1 MDVTCEITLSPAYAT
16 PEDRW
21 DAVLKRD
28 PLAEGYF
35 YYAVRT
41 TGVFCRPT
49 CPSRRPHPEHVA
61 FFDTADDAQR
71 AGFRPCARCRP
82 TDVSVQQQAIARA
95 KQLLETNDPP
105 SLAALGQAVGM
116 SPSHLQRLFKQV
128 TGLSPRQYAA
138 AQRRQRLKTR
148 LRRATSVTAAQYAAG
163 YGSSR
168 ALYEAAGPAL
178 GMTPGAYRNGGA
190 GTRIAHAVVD
200 SPLGRLLVA
209 ATERGVCAV
218 RFGDDAALRES
229 LRAEYPR
236 ATLAEDP
243 DAVAP
248 HVRAILDTLSG
259 QPAASRP
266 PLDVRATA
274 FQERVWDALQQIP
287 RGQTRSYSDIARQI
301 GAPTAV
307 RAVARACAS
316 NPVALLIPCHRV
328 VPAGGGLG
336 GYRWGVERKQ
346 ALLDQES
353 ANPTAEPARANT

>member
-1 MDVTCEITLSPAYAT
+1 MEITLSPAYAT
-16 PEDRW
+16 RQDRW
-21 DAVLKRD
+21 DAVVERD
-28 PLAEGYF
+28 RLAEGYF

-49 CPSRRPHPEHVA
+49 CPARRPHPQHVE
-61 FFDTADDAQR
+61 FFDTPDEAQH

-82 TDVSVQQQAIARA
+82 TEVSVQQQAIARA
-95 KQLLETNDPP
+95 KQLLEANEPP
-105 SLAALGQAVGM
+105 SLAALAKAVKM

-138 AQRRQRLKTR
+138 VQRRARLKTR
-148 LRRATSVTAAQYAAG
+148 LRRATSVTDAQYAAG

-168 ALYEAAGPAL
+168 ALYEAAGPEL

-190 GTRIAHAVVD
+190 GTCIAYAVVD

-218 RFGDDAALRES
+218 RFGDDAALLES

-236 ATLAEDP
+236 ATLIEDAE
-243 DAVAP
+243 AVAP
-248 HVRAILDTLSG
+248 RVRAILDTLTG
-259 QPAASRP
+259 QPTAP
-266 PLDVRATA
+266 NLPLDLRATA
-274 FQERVWDALQQIP
+274 FQRRVWDALQQIP

-328 VPAGGGLG
+328 VPASGGLG
-336 GYRWGVERKQ
+336 GYRWGAERKQ

-353 ANPTAEPARANT
+353 AANPTGEPARANA